1 MKGTFPDGEN
11 PEVQAGRKEGAEDY
25 LAALANDLNTAEA
38 RAPIFELV
46 RLSNTAMDQGKFHQ
60 SDREAVASVLAS
72 FDAVFAV
79 IEDHDAEPTRRAV
92 EWAKQE
98 GRLDDV
104 APELLAQQSLT
115 DEAIDALV
123 AERTQAKKRREF
135 ARADQIRKELTEKGI
150 IIEDS
155 KDGVRW
161 KRK

>member
-1 MKGTFPDGEN
+1 
-11 PEVQAGRKEGAEDY
+11 
-25 LAALANDLNTAEA
+25 
-38 RAPIFELV
+38 
-46 RLSNTAMDQGKFHQ
+46 MDQGKFYQ
-60 SDREAVASVLAS
+60 ADREAVQAVLAS

-79 IEDHDAEPTRRAV
+79 IEDRDTEPTRKAV

-98 GRLDDV
+98 GRLADV

-115 DEAIDALV
+115 DEQINALL
-123 AERTQAKKRREF
+123 AERDLAKKRRDF
-135 ARADQIRKELTEKGI
+135 GRADQIRRELTEKGI